1 MGNLLRTES
10 WHRKLKLRYG
20 QTIYFNNGRDVEK
33 HYVLSTYYGKLNG
46 KLIIH
51 TRSANGEHHIETKW
65 GLAYLG
71 SYYTNVL
78 MQQGDCRSVGQM
90 RLDKYAKLHTAAGK
104 AGRDQPMDFWEAG
117 RRGCTI
123 IPRYKKVHK
132 TKVVIA
138 TGNRRIDRVA
148 GEGLRAGEL
157 VFAKQEE
164 HIHYK
169 QFENRMFCATAVPGA
184 ASPNVNTHEGCPC
197 CEANKR

>member
-20 QTIYFNNGRDVEK
+20 QTVYFNNGREVER
-33 HYVLSTYYGKLNG
+33 HFVLSTYYGKLNG
-46 KLIIH
+46 KLMLH
-51 TRSANGEHHIETKW
+51 TRSAMGEHHIETKW

-78 MQQGDCRSVGQM
+78 MQQGECRSVRQM

-132 TKVVIA
+132 TKVVIPTRNNA
-138 TGNRRIDRVA
+138 IDRIA
-148 GEGLRAGEL
+148 GERLQAGEL
-157 VFAKQEE
+157 VFAGQDSPV
-164 HIHYK
+164 HFM
-169 QFENRMFCATAVPGA
+169 QSENRMFRAVPVAGA
-184 ASPNVNTHEGCPC
+184 AAPNPNTHEGCPC

>member
-20 QTIYFNNGRDVEK
+20 QTIYFNNGREVEK
-33 HYVLSTYYGKLNG
+33 HYVLSTYYGKISG
-46 KLIIH
+46 KLVIH

-78 MQQGDCRSVGQM
+78 MQQGEDRSVGQM
-90 RLDKYAKLHTAAGK
+90 RLDKYAKLHTAASK
-104 AGRDQPMDFWEAG
+104 AGRDLPMDFWEAG

-132 TKVVIA
+132 TKSPHTAMSKIVE
-138 TGNRRIDRVA
+138 RIA
-148 GEGLRAGEL
+148 GERISSGEAVIVKQNDHRVFRAS
-157 VFAKQEE
+157 V
-164 HIHYK
+164 
-169 QFENRMFCATAVPGA
+169 VPGA
-184 ASPNVNTHEGCPC
+184 GRPNVNTHEGCPC